1 MYKVRGIDG
10 KEYGPVSA
18 EGLKQ
23 WLSERRL
30 TPQTMVQQVGSTEW
44 LPVSSVPEL
53 ASLFGTPAPP
63 PSTAGVPPLPPGTG
77 PAPGPTPAVPP
88 YSPPGGAPVY
98 GAPVQGKT
106 SGLAIASLVLGILG
120 ACGIT
125 ALLGII
131 FGIISLR
138 QIRQS
143 KGQLKGEGLA
153 IAGLCVSVFMLFPG
167 GAAMLLPAL
176 AKAKD
181 RAQQIQCMNN
191 MKQVGLSLR
200 MWANDNGDKFPPD
213 LMSISNE
220 VSSPKI
226 LVCPAEKLR
235 DRKEIN
241 TWDEFSLIGSSY
253 DYYGAGKK
261 TTNPQ
266 EVILSCPIHGN
277 SGLADGSVRIGP
289 RRGVPRTR

>member
-44 LPVSSVPEL
+44 RPVSSVPEL
-53 ASLFGTPAPP
+53 AALFGTPAPP
-63 PSTAGVPPLPPGTG
+63 ASTAGVPPLPPGTG
-77 PAPGPTPAVPP
+77 PVPRPVPATPP
-88 YSPPGGAPVY
+88 YSSPGAAPVY
-98 GAPVQGKT
+98 GASVQGKT
-106 SGLAIASLVLGILG
+106 SGLAIASLILGILG

-138 QIRQS
+138 QIRRS
-143 KGQLKGEGLA
+143 NGQLKGEGLA
-153 IAGLCVSVFMLFPG
+153 IAGLCVSAFMLLPASAGLFI
-167 GAAMLLPAL
+167 PAL

-181 RAQQIQCMNN
+181 RAQQVQCANN
-191 MKQVGLSLR
+191 MKQISLSLR

-213 LMSISNE
+213 LVSISNQ

-235 DRKEIN
+235 DRKEIS

-277 SGLADGSVRIGP
+277 SGLADGSVQKRA
-289 RRGVPRTR
+289 RGASPPH